1 MVWYII
7 AGIVAAIALS
17 LLVFNFVRDR
27 RYERKRGLDAMSPG
41 LRAEI
46 EDERAQAL
54 ERRDNF
60 REAMGEA
67 MDKDVE
73 RDTPPHDAAP

>member
-7 AGIVAAIALS
+7 AGIAAAIALT

-27 RYERKRGLDAMSPG
+27 RYERKRVLDAMSPE

-46 EDERAQAL
+46 EAERALAL
-54 ERRDNF
+54 ERREHF
-60 REAMGEA
+60 REAISEA
-67 MDKDVE
+67 MDRDVE
-73 RDTPPHDAAP
+73 RDTPPNDTAP

>member
-7 AGIVAAIALS
+7 AGITVAIALI
-17 LLVFNFVRDR
+17 LLVFNFIRDR
-27 RYERKRGLDAMSPG
+27 RYERKRGLDAMSPE

-46 EDERAQAL
+46 EDERARAL
-54 ERRDNF
+54 ERKEHF
-60 REAMGEA
+60 REALGEA

-73 RDTPPHDAAP
+73 RETPPHDAAP